1 MKFTIHEGVF
11 AVAEAEAKLEEA
23 EARLRVI
30 RGLVE
35 ANGCD
40 CECDYWDDEHDNA
53 RECYI
58 AGSAADLEEA
68 VAAAREERDDEG

>member
-40 CECDYWDDEHDNA
+40 CECGHDFDDHENTCE
-53 RECYI
+53 ECLACRI
-58 AGSAADLEEA
+58 GLACVVPDPASTMP
-68 VAAAREERDDEG
+68 RRK

>member
-1 MKFTIHEGVF
+1 MAGAPDLKFTIHEGVF

-40 CECDYWDDEHDNA
+40 CEC
-53 RECYI
+53 YI
-58 AGSAADLEEA
+58 AGRAADLEEA
-68 VAAAREERDDEG
+68 VAAARDDEG

>member
-53 RECYI
+53 REMCLACRI
-58 AGSAADLEEA
+58 GNACVVPVPMLATP
-68 VAAAREERDDEG
+68 ERK

>member
-1 MKFTIHEGVF
+1 MAGAPDLKFTIHEGVF

-40 CECDYWDDEHDNA
+40 CECDHDFESHDDDCERCLA
-53 RECYI
+53 CRVQ
-58 AGSAADLEEA
+58 EA
-68 VAAAREERDDEG
+68 LNVR